1 MQDNYGNSKVSLM
14 NLNTPLF
21 SSGGSSMVFPTVME
35 GAYGVWSTKDVFGAG
50 GNVIELVSS
59 GASPSTRNFTATEL
73 TDGTYASW
81 VSSAP
86 TVRTLYDQKG
96 SNNLAN
102 GFSGTAPLY
111 IGASNTIKFDKGGFY
126 GNTRQLT
133 VNVGNQLDT
142 DFGGNTVTPHSQ
154 VTFAINAKDTTGSK
168 GTGTQAMFG
177 AIDSAPTVAINQR
190 GKLIVQN
197 DSDQKVG
204 LRQRDGSYTIFDTIH
219 DTAMGSSFENY
230 IGGMQRNIN
239 SQNLTQTLFDLFVD
253 GTQEID
259 ADTNTLNTACQT
271 RQFIFGGSRFESQI
285 AIAFDKTLTPSEIT
299 ELNTAMDNL

>member
-1 MQDNYGNSKVSLM
+1 
-14 NLNTPLF
+14 
-21 SSGGSSMVFPTVME
+21 
-35 GAYGVWSTKDVFGAG
+35 
-50 GNVIELVSS
+50 
-59 GASPSTRNFTATEL
+59 
-73 TDGTYASW
+73 
-81 VSSAP
+81 
-86 TVRTLYDQKG
+86 
-96 SNNLAN
+96 
-102 GFSGTAPLY
+102 
-111 IGASNTIKFDKGGFY
+111 
-126 GNTRQLT
+126 
-133 VNVGNQLDT
+133 
-142 DFGGNTVTPHSQ
+142 
-154 VTFAINAKDTTGSK
+154 
-168 GTGTQAMFG
+168 
-177 AIDSAPTVAINQR
+177 
-190 GKLIVQN
+190 VQN